1 MKPSQLLDNLVSLN
15 RSGMEFLSQGSYAL
29 CYKKLK
35 AAELLVTKARVPQ
48 DIHVDDHQKLHTL
61 TLNNLGCYYKK

>member
-1 MKPSQLLDNLVSLN
+1 
-15 RSGMEFLSQGSYAL
+15 MEFLSQGSYAL